1 MSEPKN
7 GFTAKP
13 CIFNDMTNG
22 FMLYQYVG
30 GVLVVSQFVADLPEW
45 CKATGVPLESIQ
57 IIEG

>member
-1 MSEPKN
+1 MKEPIN

-30 GVLVVSQFVADLPEW
+30 GVLVVEQFIHDLPEW
-45 CKATGVPLESIQ
+45 CKAAGIPLDSI
-57 IIEG
+57 IIID